1 MKVPGFSVWQRN
13 HKAQMEYLARL
24 FEMLFSVHSKSVV
37 PSTSVVRVIH
47 LLGDQLFQLLNS
59 FFVPVVMALV
69 VPMCE

>member
-1 MKVPGFSVWQRN
+1 
-13 HKAQMEYLARL
+13 
-24 FEMLFSVHSKSVV
+24 MLFSVHSKSVV